1 MSRLK
6 DEIIEQIDRLGDVLD
21 LCTNEVQNTELD
33 EQILC
38 ETNDDFIHFGRK
50 ELAEAILKIIKGEDE

>member
-21 LCTNEVQNTELD
+21 LCND
-33 EQILC
+33 EIEAYKNGHTTDSFDHGILA
-38 ETNDDFIHFGRK
+38 GRK
-50 ELAEAILKIIKGEDE
+50 ELAEAILKLIKGEDE